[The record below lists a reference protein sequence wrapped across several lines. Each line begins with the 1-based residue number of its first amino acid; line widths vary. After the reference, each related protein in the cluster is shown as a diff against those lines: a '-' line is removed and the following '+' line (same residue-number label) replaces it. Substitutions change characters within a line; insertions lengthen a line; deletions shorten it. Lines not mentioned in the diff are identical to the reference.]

1 MNDLKPLRDILY
13 DILVSGDDSG
23 DQITA
28 TQKMAVALSNAVRKD
43 GVNVIQLQN
52 VVNQKVIQKVTE
64 ALRFLDRHMEESLL
78 TSQNVAEAE
87 IIEDERP
94 EDTLLEL
101 IYSAFDKK
109 MSLIA
114 FTRHMQER
122 YVAEAVSSMGRKEAK
137 KLLGIR
143 EPKLKQII
151 GGENGNDSI

>member
-1 MNDLKPLRDILY
+1 MSDLRSLRDILY
-13 DILVSGDDSG
+13 DILLSGEDSR
-23 DQITA
+23 DQINA
-28 TQKMAVALSNAVRKD
+28 TQKMAVAMSNAIRKD

-64 ALRFLDRHMEESLL
+64 ALRFLDRHTEESLL
-78 TSQNVAEAE
+78 ASQNVAEAE
-87 IIEDERP
+87 IVVDEQP

-101 IYSAFDKK
+101 IYSALDKK

-122 YVAEAVSSMGRKEAK
+122 YVAEAVASMGRKEAK
-137 KLLGIR
+137 KILGIR

-151 GGENGNDSI
+151 GGEENGNSP